1 MQSVHW
7 NLLCSREP
15 LYEKK
20 MNNYF
25 FNVFQYYF
33 IIKFG
38 QIFSLWISYDQHVWI
53 YMLYT
58 IVILDKENLIWK
70 KKLMFW

>member
-1 MQSVHW
+1 MFL
-7 NLLCSREP
+7 N
-15 LYEKK
+15 
-20 MNNYF
+20 F
-25 FNVFQYYF
+25 IF

-38 QIFSLWISYDQHVWI
+38 QIFSLSISYDQHVWI

-58 IVILDKENLIWK
+58 IMILDNKNLIWK